1 MSAAAVISIRMR
13 RIMDFLRERG
23 ATVPERGIPEAEIPY
38 SNKWYFRR
46 LIDHNVIRQQGDRCY
61 LDEEMA
67 REYLHSRRMR
77 ALYLFVAFLI
87 IIVLGLLLKR

>member
-13 RIMDFLRERG
+13 RIMDFLRDHG

-61 LDEEMA
+61 LDEKMA
-67 REYLHSRRMR
+67 REYRHSRRMR
-77 ALYLFVAFLI
+77 ALYLLILFLAI
-87 IIVLGLLLKR
+87 IILGFILKH

>member
-13 RIMDFLRERG
+13 RITDFLRERG
-23 ATVPERGIPEAEIPY
+23 ATVPERAIPEAEVPY

-46 LIDHNVIRQQGDRCY
+46 LVDHNVIRQQGDRCY

-67 REYLHSRRMR
+67 REYRHSRRMR
-77 ALYLFVAFLI
+77 ALYLFLLFLVMIALSI
-87 IIVLGLLLKR
+87 ILKK